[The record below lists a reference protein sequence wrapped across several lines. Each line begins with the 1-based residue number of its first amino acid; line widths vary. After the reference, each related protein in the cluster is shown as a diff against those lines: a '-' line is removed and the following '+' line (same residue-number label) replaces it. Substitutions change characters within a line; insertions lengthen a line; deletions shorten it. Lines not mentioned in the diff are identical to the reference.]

1 MRVRDI
7 TQIIAG
13 QPSVDGDGVRIHRVS
28 LMRQAATDPFLLL
41 DELRSDDRTDFIGGF
56 PPHPHR
62 GIETLTVMRKGG
74 LIHEDHLGNRGE
86 IRAGGAQWMSAGR
99 GIIHGEMPTLDT
111 DGLHGFQLWINL
123 PAAQKMKAP
132 DYRDVADS
140 EIPVI
145 GAVGWRAR
153 IIGGDWQFGGLS
165 GSGPLQT
172 LAAQA
177 AIAELELSP
186 EASVEFTV
194 PDDHTLSLYVFDG
207 ALVTPQAVGR
217 GQLAAT
223 GEGDRMVLG
232 AGNTGARILLLR
244 GRPLREPIA
253 NYGPFVMNTKSEIDQ
268 AIQDYK
274 QGRLAG

>member
-62 GIETLTVMRKGG
+62 GIETLTVMLKGG

-132 DYRDVADS
+132 DYRDVAAS
-140 EIPVI
+140 AIPVI

-153 IIGGDWQFGGLS
+153 IIGGDWQFGEHS
-165 GSGPLQT
+165 GSGPLQR

-207 ALVTPQAVGR
+207 ALATPQAVGR
-217 GQLAAT
+217 GHLAAT

-232 AGNTGARILLLR
+232 AGDTGARILLLR